1 MASRVV
7 KYLPL
12 DTVDIRTTKGPEEWA
27 RIGNATLTAAGFIH
41 YSCLDK
47 ELLPSR
53 GKKKIETEASAIS
66 SILTSCL
73 RAVKWSVTQATSFSF
88 FGF

>member
-53 GKKKIETEASAIS
+53 GKKKNRNRSLCHKQHS
-66 SILTSCL
+66 HILLKGC
-73 RAVKWSVTQATSFSF
+73 
-88 FGF
+88 